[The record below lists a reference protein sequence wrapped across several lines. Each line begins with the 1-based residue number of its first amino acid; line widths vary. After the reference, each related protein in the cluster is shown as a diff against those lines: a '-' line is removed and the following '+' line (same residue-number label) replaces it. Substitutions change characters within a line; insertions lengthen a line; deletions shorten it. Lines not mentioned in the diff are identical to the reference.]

1 MQLSS
6 SSIAHLAGALAKAQ
20 CELVN
25 PPKSLTA
32 VLDMGRSRGTAQ
44 TYRYLPL
51 SAGLDIVRKTLG
63 KHELA
68 VFQTTQVDGENGIV
82 LLTTTL
88 AHGSGE
94 WIAATWPVCQV
105 ADLPQPKLMGA
116 ALTYARRYGLF
127 TLVGLAGEDD
137 LDAPDLA
144 STNPGDTPASDAGR
158 PAPLNGHAV
167 PTGPSS
173 LIRSPRKAIPRPAK
187 SILAPEASAAL
198 RDRLLSE
205 LAGLTTTEDV
215 LGWAR
220 RSLHD
225 KNALTAEDAR
235 AV

>member
-20 CELVN
+20 SELVN

-32 VLDMGRSRGTAQ
+32 ALEPDRSGRGGQ
-44 TYRYLPL
+44 TYRYAPL
-51 SAGLDIVRKTLG
+51 SAGLDIVRQTLG

-68 VFQTTQVDGENGIV
+68 VIQATHVDQGSATV

-94 WIAATWPVCQV
+94 WVAATWPVCRL
-105 ADLPQPKLMGA
+105 ADLSQPKLMGA

-144 STNPGDTPASDAGR
+144 SLGSKDEHNTGVEVVAAVS
-158 PAPLNGHAV
+158 LNGHALV
-167 PTGPSS
+167 
-173 LIRSPRKAIPRPAK
+173 
-187 SILAPEASAAL
+187 
-198 RDRLLSE
+198 
-205 LAGLTTTEDV
+205 
-215 LGWAR
+215 
-220 RSLHD
+220 
-225 KNALTAEDAR
+225 
-235 AV
+235 